1 MIQVRVFS
9 SSNKMLV
16 QDDANKFLATLSDS
30 SVVDVKFSSAEGT
43 FDILVTYK
51 S

>member
-16 QDDANKFLATLSDS
+16 QDDANKFLAGLPES
-30 SVVDVKFSSAEGT
+30 SVVDVKFSSSDGS